1 MPRKP
6 LSEEDKK
13 ARSIIANNLK
23 KITHGYTRAQLSDM
37 TGIPVTT
44 LSGYFTEKSTIS
56 MENAELIAKAFN
68 VDKSD
73 IDPRYSREYNY
84 YDLKKEVLDEL
95 QENNKSFV
103 ADKFVELA
111 EKANAA
117 GMTLNRTKTDR
128 GNIMTVL
135 SSDIQE
141 YNFLT
146 LLLLPAY
153 LLQSKLLIKTILSKL
168 LFLIMPWENMQ
179 DIKMYFLLK

>member
-1 MPRKP
+1 
-6 LSEEDKK
+6 
-13 ARSIIANNLK
+13 
-23 KITHGYTRAQLSDM
+23 
-37 TGIPVTT
+37 
-44 LSGYFTEKSTIS
+44 FTEKSTIS

-153 LLQSKLLIKTILSKL
+153 LLQSKL
-168 LFLIMPWENMQ
+168 F
-179 DIKMYFLLK
+179 

>member
-103 ADKFVELA
+103 A
-111 EKANAA
+111 
-117 GMTLNRTKTDR
+117 
-128 GNIMTVL
+128 
-135 SSDIQE
+135 
-141 YNFLT
+141 
-146 LLLLPAY
+146 
-153 LLQSKLLIKTILSKL
+153 
-168 LFLIMPWENMQ
+168 
-179 DIKMYFLLK
+179 